1 MKMRMTTAALRLL
14 LYCIIQTFGRKCC
27 ESFSFG
33 KSVNDSIAANHN
45 EQTIFY
51 KLNEENYYE
60 NENIT

>member
-1 MKMRMTTAALRLL
+1 MKMRMTT
-14 LYCIIQTFGRKCC
+14 
-27 ESFSFG
+27 
-33 KSVNDSIAANHN
+33 AANHN